1 MNHRCFLIALSVVA
15 MAIDCSANAATEQC
29 FPTLEAAQAAHPE
42 AQHFWQRQNC
52 YWIRPAALSAEQQA
66 PTASVRKVRSHG
78 TGLRPA
84 DPLPTDPRPV
94 SQPPPPEPV
103 ESAPPPPVTVG
114 AVYTVQARIADSGD
128 SFRSRFEAVR
138 EAHIPQDL
146 SIALGRRAAAVWVFA
161 AWPRLMA
168 HEGVNAAGDGALSAA
183 GNDTP
188 LTGY

>member
-1 MNHRCFLIALSVVA
+1 MNYRCFLVALSVVV

-52 YWIRPAALSAEQQA
+52 YWIHPAALSAEQQA
-66 PTASVRKVRSHG
+66 PTASVRKVRPLG
-78 TGLRPA
+78 IGLRPA
-84 DPLPTDPRPV
+84 GPLPPDPSPV
-94 SQPPPPEPV
+94 S
-103 ESAPPPPVTVG
+103 ESAPPPPVTVR
-114 AVYTVQARIADSGD
+114 AVYTVQARTADGGD

-168 HEGVNAAGDGALSAA
+168 HEGVNAAGDDILSAA
-183 GNDTP
+183 GSAVSLP
-188 LTGY
+188 GY